1 MMIAAAVSTV
11 ISIAASTMA
20 SATASIR
27 RRVRKVSGRKM
38 AKTSAFHTQAHFSAP
53 ASGKSA
59 HCRVMKHHTRSA
71 ASRPCRIDRRKPSFF
86 SATAQPPKASRK
98 AISETGSNCAS
109 DQPIFCGAR
118 MSM

>member
-11 ISIAASTMA
+11 ISIAAS
-20 SATASIR
+20 IR
-27 RRVRKVSGRKM
+27 SLVVSVSGRKM

-59 HCRVMKHHTRSA
+59 HCKVMKHHTSSA

-98 AISETGSNCAS
+98 AISDTGSNCAS